1 MKKYIC
7 KRIFTAFIVVFVVVI
22 LDFMLVRLAPGDPV
36 TLMAGFDNPS
46 EEFKAAI
53 TAKYNLDKPLL
64 EQFLTYVTCLFKGD
78 LGDSYYSNKAV
89 TTLIREKMGASLMLS
104 GISAILAFIIGTVFG
119 LVAGKREGHITDKIM
134 SAGTYICNSMPSFWL
149 GLMLIFVFASHLG
162 WLPTQGM
169 YDLRAGYTGMAK
181 TVDLLKHLVLPVT
194 TLVLVQIPGYFR
206 ITKSS
211 VTQVMSDD
219 YITTFRV
226 TGMSERKIYFKYV
239 LKNAILPVVTLFG
252 INLAYVVAGS
262 TLVETVFSWQGVG
275 ILMYTAIAKRDYNV
289 LMGTYLIV
297 AISVALFMILVD
309 LIYAKLDPRI
319 RYE

>member
-1 MKKYIC
+1 MKKYIW
-7 KRIFTAFIVVFVVVI
+7 KRIGTAFIVVFVVVI

-36 TLMAGFDNPS
+36 TIMAGFDNPS
-46 EEFKAAI
+46 EEFKQAI
-53 TAKYNLDKPLL
+53 TEKYNLDKPLI
-64 EQFLTYVTCLFKGD
+64 EQFFTYVSCLLKGD

-89 TTLIREKMGASLMLS
+89 TTLIGERMGASLLLS
-104 GISAILAFIIGTVFG
+104 GTSAILAFVLGTVLG
-119 LVAGKREGHITDKIM
+119 LVAGKKEGRFTDKM
-134 SAGTYICNSMPSFWL
+134 LSAGSYICNSMPSFWL
-149 GLMLIFVFASHLG
+149 GMMLIFIFASHLG

-169 YDLRAGYTGMAK
+169 YDLRANYTGMAK
-181 TVDLLKHLVLPVT
+181 VADLLKHLILPVV

-206 ITKSS
+206 ITRSS
-211 VTQVMSDD
+211 VLQVMSDD
-219 YITTFRV
+219 YITTFKV

-297 AISVALFMILVD
+297 AISVALVMILVD